1 MSNIPA
7 MIQAVDFI
15 EDNLKEEIGVADV
28 AGAVSY
34 SLYHFCRMFNRVIH
48 HTPYDYLMRRRL
60 SESAQELVE
69 TDKKVIEIALDY
81 RFNSPE
87 TYSRAFKRMFDL
99 QPYQWRKQGT
109 VGRHALMRR
118 LTPAHIRHINK
129 GDYLKPTLVEKH
141 NLQLA
146 GFMTL
151 VTGDQAI
158 ISRLWDTLAEELKRI
173 QGADVAG
180 RYYGIAW
187 YPRHRQERGYL
198 YMAAIE
204 TGSLDTNTTGSPL
217 VTKTLR
223 PSKWARFVHKGPY
236 RDLKLTQDYIYQTWL
251 PKSGEHLAG
260 SLEVEDHGTAIG
272 SPNSEESETGIFVPI
287 R

>member
-7 MIQAVDFI
+7 MIQAVEFI
-15 EDNLKEEIGVADV
+15 ENNLKEEIGVADV
-28 AGAVSY
+28 ADAVSY

-129 GDYLKPTLVEKH
+129 GDYLKPTLMEKGT
-141 NLQLA
+141 LQLA
-146 GFMTL
+146 GVMTL

-158 ISRLWDTLAEELKRI
+158 IPRLWDTLAEELKRI
-173 QGADVAG
+173 KDADVAG
-180 RYYGIAW
+180 RYYGITW
-187 YPRHRQERGYL
+187 HPRDWQERGYL

-204 TGSLDTNTTGSPL
+204 AESLDTTGSPL
-217 VTKTLR
+217 VTKTIR

-251 PKSGEHLAG
+251 PKSREQLAR
-260 SLEVEDHGTAIG
+260 SLEVEDHGTVPG
-272 SPNSEESETGIFVPI
+272 DPKGEESETGILVPI
-287 R
+287 Q